1 MNQQGYSNDATDDK
15 VVEIA
20 KACLLKIFLNRRQRM
35 MNDENENETQQNMS
49 NSSNSSNS
57 FNSSNSNSSNSIS
70 SSSFL
75 PALPL
80 IDTCI
85 FHIYASMKVFNS
97 TTEVSPLEKFV
108 SNTTN
113 CLSMEDVTGVL
124 QRKSLFHVLAL
135 LNACKGRK
143 RQALEIWMRIGN
155 VRSKFEKIKM

>member
-35 MNDENENETQQNMS
+35 MNDENENETQQN
-49 NSSNSSNS
+49 NSSNSS
-57 FNSSNSNSSNSIS
+57 NSSNSNSSNSIS

-155 VRSKFEKIKM
+155 VRFKI